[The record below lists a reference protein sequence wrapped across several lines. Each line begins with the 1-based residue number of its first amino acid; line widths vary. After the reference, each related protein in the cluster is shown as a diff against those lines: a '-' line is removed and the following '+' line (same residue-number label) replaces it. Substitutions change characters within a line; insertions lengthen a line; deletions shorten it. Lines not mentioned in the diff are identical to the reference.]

1 MTITRNDVARLAG
14 VSSATVSYVV
24 NNGPRPVSEHT
35 RQRVLRAIEQLGYNP
50 STIARSLKTKRSTT
64 IGVVISDIL
73 NPVFSALAKGVEDV
87 MLQRH
92 YNLILC
98 NSNENPERELM
109 YLRMLLAKQVDG
121 IVITPTGKNL
131 SFLLHIVETKSCPLV
146 FIDRQ
151 IEGLSVDC
159 VMFDNEQGAYQAT
172 RHLIELGHRRI
183 ALINLPRT
191 LTPGRERLLG
201 YERAMRE
208 AGLPVD
214 PGRIVEG
221 TFLAQEARR
230 LAEALLTGDQPPTA
244 MLVSSSR
251 LMGGVLQYAKECRV
265 AIPQTLALAG
275 FDDVPYYQHITPSIT
290 AVATDLA
297 NMGTAIGRLLEER
310 ITAGQQDAPQAIRV
324 PCQLMIRESTAG
336 CPPGS

>member
-1 MTITRNDVARLAG
+1 MAITRNDVARLAG

-35 RQRVLRAIEQLGYNP
+35 RQRVLRAIEQLGYSP
-50 STIARSLKTKRSTT
+50 STIARTLKTKKSTT

-73 NPVFSALAKGVEDV
+73 NPVFSALAKGIEDV
-87 MLQRH
+87 MLQRN

-98 NSNENPERELM
+98 NSDENPERELM

-159 VMFDNEQGAYQAT
+159 VMFDNENGSYQAT
-172 RHLIELGHRRI
+172 RHLIELGHRDI

-201 YERAMRE
+201 YERALRE

-214 PGRIVEG
+214 PARIVEG
-221 TFLAQEARR
+221 SLLAQDARR
-230 LAEALLTGDQPPTA
+230 LAEALLGSDEPPTA
-244 MLVSSSR
+244 ALVSSSR
-251 LMGGVLQYAKECRV
+251 LLGGVLQYTKEHLV
-265 AIPQTLALAG
+265 AIPQTLALVG
-275 FDDVPYYQHITPSIT
+275 FDDVPYYMYTTPSIT

-297 NMGTAIGRLLEER
+297 PMGTAIGRLLEER
-310 ITAGQQDAPQAIRV
+310 ITCDTQDAPRAIRV
-324 PCQLMIRESTAG
+324 PCTLMIRESTVG
-336 CPPGS
+336 RRPGP